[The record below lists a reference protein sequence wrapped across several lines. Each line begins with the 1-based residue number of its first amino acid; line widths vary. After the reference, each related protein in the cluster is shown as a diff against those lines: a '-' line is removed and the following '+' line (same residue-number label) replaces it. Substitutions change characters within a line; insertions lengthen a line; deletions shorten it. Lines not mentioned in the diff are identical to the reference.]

1 MAGQADVLLMP
12 DLCSGNV
19 LYKSVTC
26 VAGLP
31 VASTICGA
39 SAPVVITSRAD
50 APESKYLSILLSVL
64 QAMT

>member
-1 MAGQADVLLMP
+1 MP